1 MNSLGGHNRYDL
13 SISFATS
20 SRSGFESLPSP
31 QIQAQPTRGLGYIR
45 QRNLLSWLMRPLGRI
60 KGEWPWRTISP
71 ADCLEC
77 RPTDQALGAWNIGL
91 PCEILSSGPGKLRAI
106 RRTSYRAAAVSSKP
120 LLDRP
125 PYARSRAGDD
135 RSVAASGS
143 GL

>member
-31 QIQAQPTRGLGYIR
+31 QIQAQPTKGLGYIR

-71 ADCLEC
+71 ADCLEF
-77 RPTDQALGAWNIGL
+77 
-91 PCEILSSGPGKLRAI
+91 